1 MASDLTPSLQDLTD
15 NIQES
20 LNKYKNAEGSDA
32 KAAALASIQEASGK
46 LNDITKP
53 VFQAMLEFQMRPY
66 VNVATR
72 TAIEMNIFTT
82 LPQDGSSVNLSTLTK
97 GAPNASEE
105 FTLRIA
111 RVLGAFNVIAQT
123 HDSATKEPFYAH
135 TPLSRWI
142 SSVPGAAVTKHLF
155 SDQVAPAVASVPN
168 YFLKYGF
175 ASPASSKNCL
185 YSYAHGRDDASF
197 FDIIEKEKPEEF
209 ANFNVAMTV
218 GPTLGLE
225 EVIGAYDFG
234 KLVGN
239 KEGIVLVDVGGGQ
252 GHVLNEI
259 LKLNRELEG
268 KVVLQDLAKVVEGG
282 KVLDDKVLAGVQAY
296 DFFEGVQP
304 VKGKSFLF
312 LLTVAT
318 VSFPFEVYLRWNYHP
333 QFRIDID
340 EFLAIMMAE
349 RDQEIIAIDL
359 ELKEKVH
366 NEWSRR

>member
-1 MASDLTPSLQDLTD
+1 MASELTPSLQALTD

-20 LNKYKNAEGSDA
+20 LTKYKNAEGTDA

-82 LPQDGSSVNLSTLTK
+82 LPQDGSSVNLSTLTN
-97 GAPNASEE
+97 GTPNATEE

-111 RVLGAFNVIAQT
+111 RVLGAFNVITQT
-123 HDSATKEPFYAH
+123 HDPKTKEPFYAH

-155 SDQVAPAVASVPN
+155 SDQVAPAFASVPG

-185 YSYAHGRDDASF
+185 YSFANGRDDASF
-197 FDIIEKEKPEEF
+197 FEIIEQDKPEEF

-218 GPTLGLE
+218 GPSLGLD

-239 KEGIVLVDVGGGQ
+239 EEGVVLVDVGGGQ

-259 LKLNRELEG
+259 LRLNPGMEG

-282 KVLDDKVLAGVQAY
+282 NVLDKKVLADVQAY

-304 VKGKSFLF
+304 IKGKSCPFLF
-312 LLTVAT
+312 HRGV
-318 VSFPFEVYLRWNYHP
+318 VSKFSVGVHLERNYHSILTSIH
-333 QFRIDID
+333 FWR
-340 EFLAIMMAE
+340 L
-349 RDQEIIAIDL
+349 
-359 ELKEKVH
+359 
-366 NEWSRR
+366 